1 MSSKLKWIAIAIVVV
16 IVILFVLPFLIPV
29 NKFRPTIEET
39 ASAAIGR
46 KVEVGNLSLSIIR
59 TSLEIDNL
67 SVSDDPKFNSGPF
80 LTANSVRVGVELLP
94 LIFSKQV
101 NVTEIVIDKPQVTL
115 LKDPSGKWNF
125 SSIGGN
131 APAETKPAEAK
142 QAEPKQAPPKTA
154 EPSAAGGNASVSFS
168 IGKLELRN
176 GQITI
181 GNTNSKKSSVY
192 TPVDLTAS
200 DVSTTSQVPI
210 VFSMGLPGG
219 GTMKI
224 DGKVGPMD
232 AQDAAFT
239 PQDVKLT
246 VSALDLAKTGFLDP
260 SLGLGGTV
268 DMNADLSSHSG
279 VMSTK
284 GSLKLSKAVLVAGG
298 NPAGVPAVLD
308 FDTKYDM
315 AKGAGVLNPSTV
327 NIGNAKSHLNG
338 TYKSEGDAFA
348 VDMKLTGEG
357 LPATDLEAFL
367 PALAVNL
374 PQGTKLTAGTLN
386 TNLHITG
393 PTDKL
398 MTDGNIGFFNG
409 KLSGFDLGQ
418 KLSGVASLA
427 GIKSGKDLDI
437 EKMTSDV
444 HMAPTGLRADN
455 FNLVVPAL
463 GTVVGGGTLDAKNN
477 MDFKLVASVNGSV
490 LGAAGKPLGQTEGGA
505 LGGVAGGLLG
515 GGASCKNG
523 GVKVPLQIHGTTAN
537 PQFTP
542 DIGGATASL
551 MKSELTCAGGS
562 VGSLAGLGG
571 ASGTKGVSD
580 VTKQLGGLFGKKKP

>member
-1 MSSKLKWIAIAIVVV
+1 MSSKLKWIAIAIVVLV
-16 IVILFVLPFLIPV
+16 VILFVLPFLIPV
-29 NKFRPTIEET
+29 NSFRPTIEEQ
-39 ASAAIGR
+39 ASAALGR

-59 TSLEIDNL
+59 ASVGIDNL
-67 SVSDDPKFNSGPF
+67 SVSDDPKYNSGPF
-80 LTANSVRVGVELLP
+80 LTASSVRVGVELLP

-101 NVTEIVIDKPQVTL
+101 NVTQIIIEKPQVTL

-131 APAETKPAEAK
+131 APAE
-142 QAEPKQAPPKTA
+142 PKKA
-154 EPSAAGGNASVSFS
+154 EPSGSSSNAAESLS
-168 IGKLELRN
+168 IGKLELKD

-181 GNTNSKKSSVY
+181 GSTNSKKRSVY
-192 TPVDLTAS
+192 APLNLSAS
-200 DVSTTSQVPI
+200 NVSMTTQFPL

-224 DGKVGPMD
+224 DGKVGPVD
-232 AQDAAFT
+232 AKDAAFT

-246 VSALDLAKTGFLDP
+246 ISALDLGKTGFLDP

-268 DMNADLSSHSG
+268 DMNANLVSQG
-279 VMSTK
+279 GQMATK
-284 GSLKLSKAVLVAGG
+284 GNLKLSTAVLIAGG
-298 NPAGVPAVLD
+298 KPSGVPLGLD

-327 NIGNAKSHLNG
+327 NIGNAKSHLSG
-338 TYKSEGDAFA
+338 TYKSEGDEFA
-348 VDMKLTGEG
+348 VDMKLTGEE

-393 PTDKL
+393 PTNKL
-398 MTDGNIGFFNG
+398 VTDGNIGFFNG

-418 KLSGVASLA
+418 KMSGVASLA

-463 GTVVGGGTLDAKNN
+463 GSVVGGGTLDSKNT
-477 MDFKLVASVNGSV
+477 MDFKLVATVNSSM
-490 LGAAGKPLGQTEGGA
+490 LGAAGGAEGGA
-505 LGGVAGGLLG
+505 IGGAAGKLLG

-523 GVKVPLQIHGTTAN
+523 GIKVPLQIHGTTAN

-551 MKSELTCAGGS
+551 MKSELACAGGS
-562 VGSLAGLGG
+562 LGSLTGLAGSAGG
-571 ASGTKGVSD
+571 KGTTGV
-580 VTKQLGGLFGKKKP
+580 VNQLGGLFGGKKKP

>member
-1 MSSKLKWIAIAIVVV
+1 MNSKLKWIAIVIVVV
-16 IVILFVLPFLIPV
+16 ILILFVLPFLIPV
-29 NKFRPTIEET
+29 NKFRPTLEEK
-39 ASAAIGR
+39 ASAALGR

-59 TSLEIDNL
+59 ASVGIDNL
-67 SVSDDPKFNSGPF
+67 SISDDPKFNAGPF
-80 LTANSVRVGVELLP
+80 LTASSVRVGVELWP

-101 NVTEIVIDKPQVTL
+101 NVTEIVIEKPQVTL

-131 APAETKPAEAK
+131 APAEPKK
-142 QAEPKQAPPKTA
+142 AEPTA
-154 EPSAAGGNASVSFS
+154 TGSNAAESLS
-168 IGKLELRN
+168 IGKLRLTD

-181 GNTNSKKSSVY
+181 GNTNSQKRSVY
-192 TPVDLTAS
+192 APVNLTAS
-200 DVSTTSQVPI
+200 NVSTTSQVPI
-210 VFSMGLPGG
+210 LFSMGLPGG

-224 DGKVGPMD
+224 EGKVGPVD
-232 AQDAAFT
+232 AKDASLT

-246 VSALDLAKTGFLDP
+246 ISALDLGKTGFLDP

-268 DMNADLSSHSG
+268 ELNANLSSKSG
-279 VMSTK
+279 EMSTK
-284 GSLKLSKAVLVAGG
+284 GSLKLSKAMLIAGG
-298 NPAGVPAVLD
+298 NPAGVPVVLD
-308 FDTKYDM
+308 FDTQYDM
-315 AKGAGVLNPSTV
+315 AKGAGVLDPSTV

-338 TYKSEGDAFA
+338 TYKSEGDEFA

-367 PALAVNL
+367 PALALNL

-393 PTDKL
+393 PTNKL
-398 MTDGNIGFFNG
+398 VTDGNIGFFNG
-409 KLSGFDLGQ
+409 KLAGFDLGQ
-418 KLSGVASLA
+418 KLSGIAALA

-437 EKMTSDV
+437 EKMTTDL

-477 MDFKLVASVNGSV
+477 MDFKLVATVSSSV
-490 LGAAGKPLGQTEGGA
+490 LAAAGGSAGGVVGGAAGK
-505 LGGVAGGLLG
+505 LLG

-523 GVKVPLQIHGTTAN
+523 GIKVPLQIHGTTAN

-562 VGSLAGLGG
+562 VGSLAGLAGAAGG
-571 ASGTKGVSD
+571 KGTAGVAS
-580 VTKQLGGLFGKKKP
+580 QLGGLLGGKKKP

>member
-1 MSSKLKWIAIAIVVV
+1 MSSRLKWIAIAIVVV

-125 SSIGGN
+125 SSICGN

-176 GQITI
+176 GQITF
-181 GNTNSKKSSVY
+181 GNTNSKKRSVY

-224 DGKVGPMD
+224 DGKVGPVD